1 MEKEISFVK
10 EKREN
15 REKRNNYMYCYYRF
29 IVTLNAVTQGYNQ
42 ESADEITSQLQ
53 ELKEVVLLKIKEEEP
68 QKQEQDI
75 LKQIMENWQ
84 ERHEKL
90 AYFIEHD
97 ELEKVETELQY
108 VKANLQVQEYQA
120 SMQNIGKSIFII
132 HHIKEKF
139 TLQIKNIF

>member
-1 MEKEISFVK
+1 M
-10 EKREN
+10 KRELIT
-15 REKRNNYMYCYYRF
+15 CIVIIVF

-108 VKANLQVQEYQA
+108 VKANLEVQEYQA
-120 SMQNIGKSIFII
+120 SMENIENSIFILN
-132 HHIKEKF
+132 HIKEKF